1 MARRNI
7 TGALD
12 AALDLQAKGIRSKQT
27 PRMHAK
33 GTREFNTQRK
43 AAARAALGG
52 RQVACDLGIDGA
64 AALVYLKTQWG
75 FPSTRETVRV
85 ALRHLAKLTRE
96 GLQRIDLE
104 DTLRGG

>member
-12 AALDLQAKGIRSKQT
+12 AVLDTRSKGIRSTET
-27 PRMHAK
+27 PRMHAE
-33 GTREFNTQRK
+33 GVREFNTRRK

-52 RQVACDLGIDGA
+52 RQVSCDLGIDGA
-64 AALVYLKTQWG
+64 AALVYVKQQWG
-75 FPSTRETVRV
+75 FPSTREAVRV
-85 ALRHLAKLTRE
+85 ALRLLAKQTRE